1 MRQITS
7 TIAATPRL
15 AKTRLA
21 AVRLI
26 GLLIAVAA
34 ANPSLRAQDSTV
46 TPGPAA
52 QSGKTVSDSS
62 SSKLARFLQ
71 YPWNG
76 FSVWA
81 GGAYETRTASHN
93 EHFAGSMRIV
103 GVQISRDVWRGQRTR
118 ISYLGEVLPIMLVHS
133 GPPVNRIPDT
143 LASIVYTQKELD
155 RFKFREGYGFGLAPF
170 GAEVTVQTSPR
181 TSALFNITAG
191 GLIFTQV
198 IPYGAATK
206 ANFTVSPGVAF
217 QWEPQNRTRV
227 GVGYTFH
234 HLSNASFGRVN
245 PGMNSQVIYIRLSRM
260 RQPPS
265 NR

>member
-7 TIAATPRL
+7 TLAAGLRL
-15 AKTRLA
+15 AC
-21 AVRLI
+21 
-26 GLLIAVAA
+26 LLLVFGSTVTA
-34 ANPSLRAQDSTV
+34 LRAQDSLQT
-46 TPGPAA
+46 TGPAQQA
-52 QSGKTVSDSS
+52 HISPADSAAPR
-62 SSKLARFLQ
+62 LAKYRQ

-81 GGAYETRTASHN
+81 GSAYETRTASHN

-103 GVQISRDVWRGQRTR
+103 GVQVSRDVWRGRRTK
-118 ISYLGEVLPIMLVHS
+118 ISYLGEVLPVMLVHS

-143 LASIVYTQKELD
+143 LGHVAYDPKELN

-170 GAEVTVQTSPR
+170 GAEAMWRMSER
-181 TSALFNITAG
+181 ASALFNVTAG

-217 QWEPQNRTRV
+217 QWEPLNRTRV
-227 GVGYTFH
+227 AIGYTFH
-234 HLSNASFGRVN
+234 HLSNASLGRVN
-245 PGMNSQVIYIRLSRM
+245 PGMNSQIVYVRLSRM
-260 RQPPS
+260 R
-265 NR
+265 RALETR